1 MIVLCVCVGGGGGG
15 GGGGG
20 RGKGEGVGASLIR
33 KNASIKKTYSKGFVP
48 QGPKQGVTKHV
59 SL

>member
-1 MIVLCVCVGGGGGG
+1 MCVLGGGGGG
-15 GGGGG
+15 
-20 RGKGEGVGASLIR
+20 GKGEGVGASLIR